1 MRIRF
6 FSDLHLETR
15 SFEPSHA
22 DADLVIGAVLV
33 AGGRAPVVVTEDM
46 VRTMKKGAVIV
57 DVAVDQGGCIETSR
71 PTSHSHPVF
80 VQDGVTHYCVT
91 NMPGASPRT
100 STFALTEAV
109 LPYALRWADK
119 ELEALREDPGFAR
132 AFTYEDALV
141 IQTVAN
147 ALHLRD
153 LYRAG
158 PFI

>member
-1 MRIRF
+1 M
-6 FSDLHLETR
+6 
-15 SFEPSHA
+15 
-22 DADLVIGAVLV
+22 
-33 AGGRAPVVVTEDM
+33 
-46 VRTMKKGAVIV
+46 
-57 DVAVDQGGCIETSR
+57 
-71 PTSHSHPVF
+71 F
-80 VQDGVTHYCVT
+80 VQDAVTHDCVT

-147 ALHLRD
+147 DLHLRD